1 MGGDSNRLFHL
12 NLRSLWACR
21 DQESHANAHAFF
33 GVRRQTPWL
42 VLTCAAMKKPMVTS
56 WLDLLLIFVPV
67 TFVLALVQ
75 PDHLAVF
82 VSAALAII
90 PLAGLL
96 GRATEHLTAHV
107 GAGVGGL
114 LNASLGNAAEL
125 IIALVALREGLHDVV
140 KASLTGS
147 IIGNILLVLG
157 VSMLAGGLKYERQ
170 KFNQTAAG
178 TGTSLLLLS
187 AVGLIIPA
195 LFHLTA
201 SDQGAAVEREL
212 SLEISIVLFA
222 IYLMSLVFS
231 LRTHRHVYRGDEHGT
246 SHDEQLWS
254 RTRALVVLGIATVLI
269 AVMSELLVGA
279 MDHAASTLGLTQIF
293 VGVILVALVGNAA
306 EHSTAVLVAMKNKMD
321 LALSIAV
328 GSSLQIALLVAPV
341 LVFSSYLFGT
351 PLDLIFTPFEVAA
364 VTISVLIVGFVSID
378 GESHWMEGVML
389 VGVYTMLAIAFYFLP
404 SHG

>member
-1 MGGDSNRLFHL
+1 VITF
-12 NLRSLWACR
+12 
-21 DQESHANAHAFF
+21 
-33 GVRRQTPWL
+33 
-42 VLTCAAMKKPMVTS
+42 AAVKPPLLTS

-67 TFVLALVQ
+67 TIGLAFVQA
-75 PDHLAVF
+75 DHLGVF
-82 VSAALAII
+82 ISAAVAII

-125 IIALVALREGLHDVV
+125 IIALVALRNGLHDVV

-157 VSMLAGGLKYERQ
+157 ASMLAGGLKYERQ

-178 TGTSLLLLS
+178 MGASLLLLS

-201 SDQGAAVEREL
+201 ADRGAAVEREL
-212 SLEISIVLFA
+212 SLEISVVLFS
-222 IYLMSLVFS
+222 IYVMSLVFS
-231 LRTHRHVYRGDEHGT
+231 LRTHRHVYRGEEHT
-246 SHDEQLWS
+246 SQSGEKLWT
-254 RTRALVVLGIATVLI
+254 RTRAIAVLVVVTLLVAL
-269 AVMSELLVGA
+269 MSELLVGA
-279 MDHAASTLGLTQIF
+279 LEQAAHTLGLTQIF

-306 EHSTAVLVAMKNKMD
+306 EHSTAVMVAMKNKMD
-321 LALSIAV
+321 LALGIAV

-341 LVFSSYLFGT
+341 LVFCSYLFGT

-364 VTISVLIVGFVSID
+364 VTVSVLIVGFVSMD

-404 SHG
+404 AHG

>member
-1 MGGDSNRLFHL
+1 MVTF
-12 NLRSLWACR
+12 
-21 DQESHANAHAFF
+21 
-33 GVRRQTPWL
+33 
-42 VLTCAAMKKPMVTS
+42 AAMKGPVLTS
-56 WLDLLLIFVPV
+56 WLDLLLIFIPV
-67 TFVLALVQ
+67 TIVLALLQ
-75 PDHLAVF
+75 RDHLGVF
-82 VSAALAII
+82 ISAALAII
-90 PLAGLL
+90 PLAGIL

-107 GAGVGGL
+107 GAGVGAL
-114 LNASLGNAAEL
+114 LNASLGNAAEF

-157 VSMLAGGLKYERQ
+157 ASMIAGGMKYERQ

-178 TGTSLLLLS
+178 LGASLLLLS

-201 SDQGAAVEREL
+201 SDRGMAVEREL
-212 SLEISIVLFA
+212 SFDISVVLFA
-222 IYLMSLVFS
+222 IYVMSLIFS
-231 LRTHRHVYRGDEHGT
+231 LKTHRHMYTGEHEVSASG
-246 SHDEQLWS
+246 EKLW
-254 RTRALVVLGIATVLI
+254 TRPRAIAVLVVATVLV
-269 AVMSELLVGA
+269 ALMSELLIGA
-279 MDHAASTLGLTQIF
+279 LEHASATLGLTQVF

-306 EHSTAVLVAMKNKMD
+306 EHSTAVMVAMKNKMD
-321 LALSIAV
+321 LALGIAV

-341 LVFSSYLFGT
+341 LVFCSYLFGT

-364 VTISVLIVGFVSID
+364 VTMSVLIVGFVAMD

-404 SHG
+404 PHG